1 MAYLFKFYH
10 NIGTFPKSNKKITNT
25 DAILLNRTL
34 IYMTVHL
41 SGYRHSNKKWRG

>member
-25 DAILLNRTL
+25 VAILFTFLVTGTPIKSGVVKL
-34 IYMTVHL
+34 IL
-41 SGYRHSNKKWRG
+41 GS